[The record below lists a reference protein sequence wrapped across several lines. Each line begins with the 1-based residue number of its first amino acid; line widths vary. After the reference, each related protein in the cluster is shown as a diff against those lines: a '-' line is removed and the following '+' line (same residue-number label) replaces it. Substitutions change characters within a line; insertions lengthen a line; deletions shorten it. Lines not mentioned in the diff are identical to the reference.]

1 MKKILLLGSVCFA
14 AAAMFADVKPA
25 SILGNN
31 MVLQADMP
39 IRVWGT
45 ADAGESVTVD
55 FMGKS
60 ATTVAGKDGYW
71 LVELPKQG
79 YVREGQ
85 TLKIQGK
92 NKIEYTDILV
102 GELWLLSG
110 QSNMEW
116 AFEATEGAKEVLQDL
131 DNPQIRYF
139 NQKKR
144 TEEEPL
150 DMHGID
156 PEITWKKCDKQSAKR
171 MSAVG
176 VLFGNRLSKELN
188 VPVGLINASVGGARL
203 ESWIDKETAEA
214 TGESEWIFKMEKNFK
229 SYQARDIELYEK
241 MTLEER
247 KKRGWYNPP
256 SSAGSRL
263 ACCYNALIH
272 PLEPLAMRGELW
284 YQGEMNTG
292 NGKEYAKMFPKF
304 AEMMRKKF
312 KNPDLWIYTVQL
324 PDFDNKD
331 WPGTREAQRISAV
344 NVPKSG
350 MAVLIDQHEIE
361 LHPREKRPLSKRL
374 SEMAL
379 ADVYG
384 KKYDAH
390 SPINPKATLE
400 KGGVKIVFDNAYK
413 GLKTT
418 DNTAPRTF
426 EVSQDGKNF
435 VSANAKISNKNTVIL
450 QLPEGITSPVAVRYG
465 WAADPDVNLVNSS
478 DLPVSPFTLDL

>member
-1 MKKILLLGSVCFA
+1 MLLGAAYFVAFA
-14 AAAMFADVKPA
+14 NIKPA
-25 SILGNN
+25 SIFGDN
-31 MVLQADMP
+31 MVFQADMP
-39 IRVWGT
+39 MRIWGT
-45 ADAGESVTVD
+45 ADAGENVSAS

-60 ATTVAGKDGYW
+60 AKTRADKDGKWY
-71 LVELPKQG
+71 LELPKSS
-79 YVREGQ
+79 YVKEGKKL
-85 TLKIQGK
+85 TIQGK
-92 NKIEYTDILV
+92 NKVEINDVLV
-102 GELWLLSG
+102 GEVWLLSG

-116 AFEATEGAKEVLQDL
+116 AFEATTGAKEILTDL
-131 DNPQIRYF
+131 NNTQIRYF
-139 NQKKR
+139 NMKKR

-156 PEITWKKCDKQSAKR
+156 PEITWKKCDAQSAKR

-176 VLFGNRLSKELN
+176 VLFGNRLFKDLN

-203 ESWIDKETAEA
+203 ESWIDRETAEA
-214 TGESEWIFKMEKNFK
+214 TGESKWIFQMEKSFK
-229 SYQARDIELYEK
+229 EFQARDRELYEK
-241 MTLEER
+241 MTPEER
-247 KKRGWYNPP
+247 KKRGWYGPP

-272 PLEPLAMRGELW
+272 PIEPLAMRGELW

-292 NGKEYAKMFPKF
+292 NRKEYINMFPKF

-331 WPGTREAQRISAV
+331 WPGTREAQRISAI

-350 MAVLIDQHEIE
+350 MAVLIDQHEID
-361 LHPREKRPLSKRL
+361 LHPREKRELSKRL

-390 SPINPKATLE
+390 SPINPKIKLA
-400 KGGVKIVFDNAYK
+400 GSSVKIKFDNTYK
-413 GLKTT
+413 GLKTS

-426 EVSQDGKNF
+426 ELSDNGKDF
-435 VSANAKISNKNTVIL
+435 VAAEAKITGKDEVTL
-450 QLPEGITSPVAVRYG
+450 KLPAGISAPQKVRYA
-465 WAADPDVNLVNSS
+465 WSADPDVNLFNSA
-478 DLPVSPFTLDL
+478 DLPVSPFEEDVK